1 MSQNRT
7 KKRMG
12 TMMIT
17 LKEIA
22 AEIKKNKSVL
32 IFSHARPDGDT
43 LGSAMAV
50 KTALRIL
57 GIESEVVCA
66 SDIPDKYSIF
76 PSFKTI
82 KKPFEIAKKYSAH
95 LSVDISVESMFG
107 DSYQLYTKNANLFN
121 IDHHVSNSRYAKYN
135 YIEDRAACTEI
146 IYEFIGFLGVKIT
159 PEIADYLVLG
169 IITDTGN
176 FVHSN
181 VTENTLAVSSRLV
194 AYGAKLH
201 DITYQMFKNQT
212 KARAL
217 LFGRVISKIRFF
229 LDDKLAVIS
238 ILKED
243 FDAIGASQDITEGFI
258 DFPLSIEGVEVAVS
272 IMQSKENAYKISL
285 RSKGRVNVNEVAS
298 VFGGGGHIL
307 ASGCMICGFYEDV
320 KDKIIKAVS
329 DVL

>member
-1 MSQNRT
+1 
-7 KKRMG
+7 
-12 TMMIT
+12 MIT

-50 KTALRIL
+50 KTVLCAL
-57 GIESEVVCA
+57 GIASEVVCA

-82 KKPFEIAKKYSAH
+82 KKPSEITKKYSAH

-107 DSYQLYTKNANLFN
+107 DSYQLYAKNVNTFN

-135 YIEDRAACTEI
+135 YVEDRAACCEI
-146 IYEFIGFLGVKIT
+146 IYEFLGYSGVKIT
-159 PEIADYLVLG
+159 PEIADYLALG

-176 FVHSN
+176 FAHSN
-181 VTENTLAVSSRLV
+181 VTENTLDVSSKLV
-194 AYGAKLH
+194 AYGARLH

-212 KARAL
+212 KTRAL

-229 LDDKLAVIS
+229 LDDKLAIIS

-243 FDAIGASQDITEGFI
+243 FEATGTTQDVTEGFI

-272 IMQSKENAYKISL
+272 IMQSKENTYKISF
-285 RSKGRVNVNEVAS
+285 RSKGKVNVNEVAS

-329 DVL
+329 DAL